1 MKISKTRLLQIIRE
15 EVELREKTIEENT
28 FELDEVEL
36 KEIEDLNASA
46 TEKPVATDKNGN
58 VKNPGK
64 IIDDAAD
71 GKMEEETTAE
81 DQIIKKGNGVIKPKP
96 NQTNRNNLEIKI
108 R

>member
-15 EVELREKTIEENT
+15 EVELREKNT

-36 KEIEDLNASA
+36 KKIEDPNASA
-46 TEKPVATDKNGN
+46 TEEPVATDENGN

-64 IIDDAAD
+64 IIDYAAD